1 VQEWFGTSWAAV
13 GFVVAST
20 VATYLTVL
28 VAVRL
33 AGRRTVAQLS
43 AFDLIVTVA
52 LGTLLASTI
61 VSPDPSYVQA
71 SVGIATLLTLQVVVA
86 ALRRRSGFLR
96 RVLEFEPEVV
106 LRDGRLQLP
115 SSLLSSQLSEGELRS
130 RLREVGVFDLADVAL
145 VVLEPT
151 GRISVLPTDEN
162 ESILLLDS
170 TDDRPENSPGNNPE
184 I

>member
-1 VQEWFGTSWAAV
+1 VQEWFGVGWGAV

-20 VATYLTVL
+20 VATYLTLL

-61 VSPDPSYVQA
+61 VSPDPSYAQA
-71 SVGIATLLTLQVVVA
+71 SVAIATLLTLQVVVA
-86 ALRRRSGFLR
+86 ALRRRSGFVR

-115 SSLLSSQLSEGELRS
+115 SGLLSSQLSEGELRS
-130 RLREVGVFDLADVAL
+130 RLREVGVFDLDGVAV

-151 GRISVLPTDEN
+151 GRISVLPVGEN
-162 ESILLLDS
+162 ESLLVMDPA
-170 TDDRPENSPGNNPE
+170 DDRSENSTEP
-184 I
+184 